1 MKKYKLLIESPH
13 MPKGTIVEFDANKR
27 NYVLVL
33 NGIINFSPK
42 QVENRPEV
50 WELVE
55 ESTIDKT
62 EQGNVYLPFEP
73 GSGEDYCI
81 VDYKGMADMR
91 KNLNQEIGEKHA
103 KQGAFRT
110 EEAAKMEALRRESMS
125 KRWKPEEG
133 DEYWYFLFNDNIA
146 CKSVWDNYNTGKG
159 QFFMGNTHKTEEEA
173 LEWGKMYSEAW
184 KVLL

>member
-1 MKKYKLLIESPH
+1 MKKYKLLIESPGIA
-13 MPKGTIVEFDANKR
+13 KGSVVMQNDAGFYEIRHELSMYRTIFPD
-27 NYVLVL
+27 
-33 NGIINFSPK
+33 S

-110 EEAAKMEALRRESMS
+110 EE
-125 KRWKPEEG
+125 
-133 DEYWYFLFNDNIA
+133 
-146 CKSVWDNYNTGKG
+146 
-159 QFFMGNTHKTEEEA
+159 EA
-173 LEWGKMYSEAW
+173 LEWGKRYSEAW